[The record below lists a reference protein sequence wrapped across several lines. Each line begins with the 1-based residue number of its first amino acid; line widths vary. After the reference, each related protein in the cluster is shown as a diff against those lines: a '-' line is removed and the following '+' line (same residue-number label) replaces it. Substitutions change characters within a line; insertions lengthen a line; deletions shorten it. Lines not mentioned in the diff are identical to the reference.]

1 MLRAGWSLSFCNLRA
16 ETSRELTLPGGQ
28 GILKLLLV
36 TGMDKI
42 KDIVSDQLQL
52 GGREAEGC
60 LGGKAFLQGPLTHLT
75 LPILI
80 TLPQFM
86 NPDYFPSLLIHS
98 FIHSFLQ
105 HARPSSRWCGHGSNY
120 KDKTPNSQSLLGS
133 GTHAQSL

>member
-1 MLRAGWSLSFCNLRA
+1 MLRAGWILSFCNLGA
-16 ETSRELTLPGGQ
+16 KTSRELTLPGGQ

-60 LGGKAFLQGPLTHLT
+60 LGGKAFLQGPLTHL
-75 LPILI
+75 LI

-86 NPDYFPSLLIHS
+86 NLDYFPSLLIHS
-98 FIHSFLQ
+98 FIPFFSILF
-105 HARPSSRWCGHGSNY
+105 ARPSSRWCGHRSNY
-120 KDKTPNSQSLLGS
+120 KDKTPNSQNLLGS
-133 GTHAQSL
+133 GVQAQSL

>member
-1 MLRAGWSLSFCNLRA
+1 MLRAGWILSFCNLGA

-60 LGGKAFLQGPLTHLT
+60 LGGKAFLQGPLTHL
-75 LPILI
+75 LI

-86 NPDYFPSLLIHS
+86 NLDYFPSLLIHS
-98 FIHSFLQ
+98 FL
-105 HARPSSRWCGHGSNY
+105 SSAYYLPGLLLDGVGTEVTT
-120 KDKTPNSQSLLGS
+120 KTKPLTLRTYWVVGCKLSRFS
-133 GTHAQSL
+133 HV